1 MMYRCSDI
9 LHSNMIDIRV
19 YCNMKSLSIS
29 NVETVI
35 IFRSLAPLVVSFLE
49 ATFLGRELPSLRSFG
64 ALSLIA
70 LGALGYANSDDSF
83 QEQGLKAYIWPFYY
97 LATISFEM
105 VYGKKIVKSVK
116 FKTFSGPVQYTNLL
130 SWPPCIL
137 FAAMG
142 GEFTKL
148 NKALDG
154 QSLLTYIAT
163 LPPVAGWLLLL
174 GCVTGTAIGYSS
186 WWCRDKISATSFTLV
201 GVMNKC
207 LTVLVNCLIWDQHA
221 NASGIAC
228 LFLCLIGGALYQQAP
243 MSKVKTKDNDEEYDD
258 DDDSKK
264 GITDEEVEV
273 LLQSN
278 DNDEKC

>member
-1 MMYRCSDI
+1 MNDV
-9 LHSNMIDIRV
+9 RV

-35 IFRSLAPLVVSFLE
+35 VFRSLAPLVVSFLE
-49 ATFLGRELPSLRSFG
+49 ATFLGRELPSLRSLG

-70 LGALGYANSDDSF
+70 LGATGYANSDESF
-83 QEQGLKAYIWPFYY
+83 QQQGVKAYVWPFYY

-130 SWPPCIL
+130 GWPPCII
-137 FAAMG
+137 FAALG

-148 NKALDG
+148 NETMDG
-154 QSLLTYIAT
+154 KSLWSYIST
-163 LPPVAGWLLLL
+163 LPPVACWLLLL

-207 LTVLVNCLIWDQHA
+207 LTVLVNCFIWDQHA

-228 LFLCLIGGALYQQAP
+228 LFICLIGGTFYQQAP
-243 MSKVKTKDNDEEYDD
+243 MSKVKTKNDD
-258 DDDSKK
+258 DDPKK
-264 GITDEEVEV
+264 GITEEEAEV

-278 DNDEKC
+278 YDVEKSNLG